1 MHSRYRTCFPLQK
14 CEDTVE
20 TVAQLCGEWRR
31 TVSPEHAAALAT
43 GATIKLSETERIES
57 LLVDRPGGFAW
68 GMRHWIQDENEPTLN
83 WITDVGV
90 QHDACS
96 AWLSVTNYLTS
107 SSDVAATPLY
117 RARTRPRIVRD
128 CLKRLGT
135 PLPVGP
141 NARELRADEAEVK
154 RFVEELLDPARRYPI
169 VFVSCCNIDDRP
181 LTDAAKL
188 ADWVSGLA
196 SVVVAKNRFPSRRL
210 QDHLPQHL
218 GCWDGAVRIY
228 WPRFQLT
235 DAGEVHRVWAAGSVR
250 DYDRDDSNYELKFK
264 EAILTRICDLTGHQT
279 HREYLDWPTINAL
292 ANNAKTEAAVAAARG
307 AGDERELVK
316 LFESENK
323 TLVAA
328 NEERQYRIEFLESE
342 LARERDLAEY
352 WREQSLTKSAP
363 VDVQPAGPESVASV
377 FEAIDWAKK
386 RYPDELVF
394 AFNSK
399 SDEETPYEPPTEVAR
414 ALEWLA
420 TTFLDARTAVRPCPD
435 LKKSIREHC
444 GGAWFWMGGQSDYT
458 VSKYDGDYHCQ
469 YAGKRHEVGE
479 HVGTGKSKDPRETI
493 RIGFCY
499 LEDEH
504 KLLIGYVGQH
514 QRTAAT

>member
-1 MHSRYRTCFPLQK
+1 MHSRYRTCFPLK
-14 CEDTVE
+14 NCKDTVE

-31 TVSPEHAAALAT
+31 TVSANHIAALAT
-43 GATIKLSETERIES
+43 GATIKLSETETIES

-68 GMRHWIQDENEPTLN
+68 GMRHWIQDEEEPTLN

-90 QHDACS
+90 QHDANS

-107 SSDVAATPLY
+107 STDVAATPLY

-141 NARELRADEAEVK
+141 HPRELRADDAQVK
-154 RFVEELLDPARRYPI
+154 GFVDELLDPTRRYPI
-169 VFVSCCNIDDRP
+169 VFVSCCNSDDRP
-181 LTDAAKL
+181 LTDAAEL
-188 ADWVSGLA
+188 ADWVAGVA
-196 SVVVAKNRFPSRRL
+196 SVVVARDRFPSMRL
-210 QDHLPQHL
+210 RSHLPQQL

-235 DAGEVHRVWAAGSVR
+235 DASEVHRVWAAGTVR
-250 DYDRDDSNYELKFK
+250 DYDGGNSNFEYKFK

-316 LFESENK
+316 LLESENK

-328 NEERQYRIEFLESE
+328 NTGLQERNDVLESE
-342 LARERDLAEY
+342 LARERDLTEY
-352 WREQSLTKSAP
+352 WRELSHAKP
-363 VDVQPAGPESVASV
+363 VMEDTPAGPESVGSV
-377 FEAIDWAKK
+377 ADAIEWA
-386 RYPDELVF
+386 RVRFGTRVIF
-394 AFNSK
+394 ALNSQ
-399 SDEETPYEPPTEVAR
+399 SDGNTPYQCPTEVAQ
-414 ALEWLA
+414 AIQWIA
-420 TTFLDARTAVRPCPD
+420 TTYLDAKTGVARNDD
-435 LKKSIREHC
+435 LKKSIRDIC
-444 GGAWFWMGGQSDYT
+444 GGAWFWMGGQSEYT
-458 VSKYDGDYHCQ
+458 VNNYSDYHCH
-469 YAGKRHEVGE
+469 YGAKRYEVGD
-479 HVGTGKSKDPRETI
+479 HVGTGRSKDPRETI
-493 RIGFCY
+493 RIAFCY
-499 LEDEH
+499 LESEQ
-504 KLLIGYVGQH
+504 KILIGYVGQH

>member
-1 MHSRYRTCFPLQK
+1 MHSRYRTCFPLENCK
-14 CEDTVE
+14 DTVE

-31 TVSPEHAAALAT
+31 TVSANHIAALAT
-43 GATIKLSETERIES
+43 GATIKLSETETIES

-68 GMRHWIQDENEPTLN
+68 GMRHWIQDEDEPTLN

-90 QHDACS
+90 QHDANS

-107 SSDVAATPLY
+107 STDVAATPLY

-141 NARELRADEAEVK
+141 HPRELRADDAQVK
-154 RFVEELLDPARRYPI
+154 GFVDELLDPTRRYPI
-169 VFVSCCNIDDRP
+169 VFVSCCNSDDRP
-181 LTDAAKL
+181 LTDAAEL
-188 ADWVSGLA
+188 ADWVAGVA
-196 SVVVAKNRFPSRRL
+196 SVVVARNRFPSMRL
-210 QDHLPQHL
+210 RSHLPQQL

-235 DAGEVHRVWAAGSVR
+235 DASEVHRVWAAGTVR
-250 DYDRDDSNYELKFK
+250 DYDSGNSNFEYKFK

-316 LFESENK
+316 LLESENK

-328 NEERQYRIEFLESE
+328 NTGLQERIDVLASE
-342 LARERDLAEY
+342 LALQRDQTEY
-352 WREQSLTKSAP
+352 WREQSHAKSAP
-363 VDVQPAGPESVASV
+363 VDAQPAGPESVGSV
-377 FEAIDWAKK
+377 FEAINWAKE

-399 SDEETPYEPPTEVAR
+399 SDEETPYEAPTEVAR

-420 TTFLDARTAVRPCPD
+420 TTFLDARTAVCPCPD

-493 RIGFCY
+493 RIAFCY
-499 LEDEH
+499 LEDEQ
-504 KLLIGYVGQH
+504 KILIGYVGQH